1 MDLAFDQA
9 SRNIESQNKS
19 RRDKAKKELE
29 KKRYLEKKKKQLED
43 KYEEQVNS
51 QSFVSFKQSAITH

>member
-9 SRNIESQNKS
+9 SHNIESQNKS